1 LLATPYIVIDNKRY
15 RIPKGQSTMENPE
28 NTERAIENGESRGS
42 SNKTNKKKKTK
53 AKHKMSW
60 TSLCASKHK

>member
-1 LLATPYIVIDNKRY
+1 
-15 RIPKGQSTMENPE
+15 MENPE

-42 SNKTNKKKKTK
+42 SNKTNKKKENKSK